1 MTWKPNV
8 TVAAIIE
15 RGGRFLF
22 VEETSGG
29 NIVIN
34 QPAGHVEAGE
44 SLLDAVVR
52 ETLEETG
59 YHFQPSY
66 LVGIYYWHA
75 TRKGITYMRFA
86 FSGTITGH
94 DADRPLDEGILRAT
108 WLTRDALAAES
119 ARHRTPVVMCCLD
132 DYLAGKQYPL
142 ETITTLLPGTKTS

>member
-8 TVAAIIE
+8 TVAAIVE
-15 RGGRFLF
+15 RDGRFLF
-22 VEETSGG
+22 VEEVSGDE
-29 NIVIN
+29 IVIN
-34 QPAGHVEAGE
+34 QPAGHVESGE

-59 YHFQPSY
+59 YHFLPGH

-75 TRKGITYMRFA
+75 ARKGITYLRFA

-94 DADRPLDEGILRAT
+94 DADRALDNGILRAT
-108 WLTRDALAAES
+108 WLTRDALVAES
-119 ARHRTPVVMCCLD
+119 ARHRTPVVMRCLD

-142 ETITTLLPGTKTS
+142 EMVTTLLPGKHTP